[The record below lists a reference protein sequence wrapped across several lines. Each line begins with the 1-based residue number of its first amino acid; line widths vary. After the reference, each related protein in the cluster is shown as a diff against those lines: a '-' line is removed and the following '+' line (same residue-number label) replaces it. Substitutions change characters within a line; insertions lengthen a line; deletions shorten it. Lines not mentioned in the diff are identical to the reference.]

1 MPSLPRR
8 NIDAPALEAARLLSR
23 IGIFLLFV
31 ISQLVPILARQ
42 TVYILLPIGTAL
54 LLVGAVLSPE
64 PRRPTPW
71 RDWLFSAPV
80 AAALFLVAWT
90 GLSLAWTP
98 FGAGPSERFAKSAA
112 TLALVAAA
120 AAFLPTRTKT
130 SNLNLLPIGA
140 AAAALTLAAIAVT
153 THKAVTLDDILDVG
167 ALGRVGLGLALL
179 VWPAMGA
186 LAVRDR
192 WPFAGALAIATL
204 AACYLAQAPNA
215 LPALGLGA
223 AAFAASFGRPRRAAA
238 IFGAL
243 GAAVVLLAPVA
254 ALVAHFVGDGRL
266 PLLLKPL
273 AVWGN
278 MLVADGGRALIGHG
292 YGAAIFGFL
301 GGYLDIFA
309 PRSLVFQLW
318 FDLGALGAAGFALVV
333 WRAFVVVGETRPAL
347 APFLLAGLA
356 TGFVICVVGP
366 AAEQLWWF
374 TLAGLDALAFALVI
388 RGQFRKRRPRVP
400 LGWGEASL
408 PDDETKA
415 PE

>member
-1 MPSLPRR
+1 MPSFPRR
-8 NIDAPALEAARLLSR
+8 NTDAPALEAARLLSR

-31 ISQLVPILARQ
+31 VSQLVPILARQ

-54 LLVGAVLSPE
+54 LLLGAGLSPE
-64 PRRPTPW
+64 QRRSTPW
-71 RDWLFSAPV
+71 RELRLSAPF
-80 AAALFLVAWT
+80 AAALFLIAWT

-120 AAFLPTRTKT
+120 AGFLPARTKT

-140 AAAALTLAAIAVT
+140 GAAALTLAAIALT

-192 WPFAGALAIATL
+192 WPFAVALAIATL

-223 AAFAASFGRPRRAAA
+223 AAFAAAVGRAPRAAA
-238 IFGAL
+238 LL
-243 GAAVVLLAPVA
+243 GAIAAALVMLAPVA
-254 ALVAHFVGDGRL
+254 ALAAHFIGDGQL
-266 PLLLKPL
+266 PTFLKPL
-273 AVWGN
+273 AVWGH
-278 MLVADGGRALIGHG
+278 MLAADGARALIGHG

-301 GGYLDIFA
+301 RGYLDLNT

-318 FDLGALGAAGFALVV
+318 FDLGALGAAAFAAFA
-333 WRAFVVVGETRPAL
+333 WRAFVVVGGYRPAL
-347 APFLLAGLA
+347 APFLLAGLT
-356 TGFVICVVGP
+356 TGLVICVIGP

-374 TLAGLDALAFALVI
+374 TLAGLDALAFALVT
-388 RGQFRKRRPRVP
+388 RGQFRKRRPLAP
-400 LGWGEASL
+400 GSWDEAESG
-408 PDDETKA
+408 A
-415 PE
+415 